1 MKNTTIKNNNN
12 TMQFRPDKVDCTYI
26 KEHSMI
32 KLNSYYF
39 SSSTVKFFNSKI
51 KRVLLVH
58 KEDTSNSNI
67 FSKYGY
73 RPYDNE
79 DLITILIE
87 EVQAGFDTEQKE
99 YKILLLDDT
108 VKHYRINDEVVRYK
122 DYKTARS
129 ELDRLENGLKLNLDN
144 LNLFN

>member
-1 MKNTTIKNNNN
+1 MKTTTIKNNNN
-12 TMQFRPDKVDCTYI
+12 TMQFRPNTVDCTYI

-39 SSSTVKFFNSKI
+39 SSSAVKFFNSKI

-73 RPYDNE
+73 RPYDIE

-87 EVQAGFDTEQKE
+87 EVQAGFTETKE
-99 YKILLLDDT
+99 YKILLLNNSI
-108 VKHYRINDEVVRYK
+108 KHYRVNDEVVRYK

-129 ELDRLENGLKLNLDN
+129 ELDRLENGLRLNLDS
-144 LNLFN
+144 LNLFS

>member
-1 MKNTTIKNNNN
+1 METTTIKENNN
-12 TMQFRPDKVDCTYI
+12 TMQFRPDKIDCTYI

-39 SSSTVKFFNSKI
+39 SASTVKFFNSKI
-51 KRVLLVH
+51 KRVLFVH

-73 RPYDNE
+73 RPYEIE
-79 DLITILIE
+79 DLFTILIE
-87 EVQAGFDTEQKE
+87 EVQAGFDTDEKE
-99 YKILLLDDT
+99 YKILLLDKT
-108 VKHYRINDEVVRYK
+108 IKHYRINDEVVRYK

-129 ELDRLENGLKLNLDN
+129 ELDRLENGLKLNLDS

>member
-1 MKNTTIKNNNN
+1 MKTTTIKENNN
-12 TMQFRPDKVDCTYI
+12 TMQFRPGKVDCTYI

-32 KLNSYYF
+32 KLNSFYF
-39 SSSTVKFFNSKI
+39 SSSTVKIFSSKI

-58 KEDTSNSNI
+58 KEDKSNSNI

-79 DLITILIE
+79 DLFTILIE
-87 EVQAGFDTEQKE
+87 EVQAGFDTEEKE
-99 YKILLLDDT
+99 YKILLLSDNIYQ
-108 VKHYRINDEVVRYK
+108 YRYNGQVARYK
-122 DYKTARS
+122 DYKTARNI
-129 ELDRLENGLKLNLDN
+129 LDRFEQNLKLNLDS